1 MASRAYEQSVS
12 DAKRNLWIIWSGAIA
27 GLLFLGMF
35 GMSISDG
42 EVPMTLPMP
51 FRIAIFGGAALL
63 AGMALYIPRHTLS
76 KRVLMEHVRSKSRSE
91 LTTGKASKDTGGM
104 TPREERLSALGP
116 LYLRPFIMSIAL
128 GETVGL
134 LGVVYVLLSGQ
145 RPTAVV
151 LMAISA
157 ALHAINRPALDGLID
172 RAAKYL
178 PEDRAPAP
186 TAWPT
191 QEPKGEFDF

>member
-1 MASRAYEQSVS
+1 MASRAYEQAIS
-12 DAKRNLWIIWSGAIA
+12 DAKRNLWLIWGSAVA
-27 GLLFLGMF
+27 GLVLLGMF

-51 FRIAIFGGAALL
+51 FRIAIFGGAAFMG
-63 AGMALYIPRHTLS
+63 AMAIGIPRHTL
-76 KRVLMEHVRSKSRSE
+76 KNRVLMEHVRSKSRNE

-104 TPREERLSALGP
+104 TPKEERLSALAQ
-116 LYLRPFIMSIAL
+116 LYMRPFMMSIAL

-145 RPTAVV
+145 RPTAIA
-151 LMAISA
+151 LMALSA
-157 ALHAINRPALDGLID
+157 ALHVLNRPALDTLIA
-172 RAAKYL
+172 RAAKYM
-178 PEDRAPAP
+178 PDDRPAAP

>member
-1 MASRAYEQSVS
+1 M
-12 DAKRNLWIIWSGAIA
+12 WMIWAAAMG
-27 GLLFLGMF
+27 GLVLLGLF

-42 EVPMTLPMP
+42 EVPMTLPLP
-51 FRIAIFGGAALL
+51 FRFAIFGGAALM
-63 AGMALYIPRHTLS
+63 AGMAIGIPRHTLS
-76 KRVLMEHVRSKSRSE
+76 KRVLMEHVRSKSRTE
-91 LTTGKASKDTGGM
+91 LTTGKATKDTGGM
-104 TPREERLSALGP
+104 TPKEERLAALGQ
-116 LYLRPFIMSIAL
+116 LSMRPFIMSIAL

-145 RPTAVV
+145 RATAIA
-151 LMAISA
+151 LMAASA
-157 ALHAINRPALDGLID
+157 VLHAINRPSLDALIT

-178 PEDRAPAP
+178 PDERPAAP

>member
-12 DAKRNLWIIWSGAIA
+12 TANRNQWFIWSGAIA
-27 GLLFLGMF
+27 GLVLLGLF
-35 GMSISDG
+35 GMTISDG

-51 FRIAIFGGAALL
+51 FRIAIFGAAALM
-63 AGMALYIPRHTLS
+63 AGMSLYIPRHTLS

-91 LTTGKASKDTGGM
+91 LTTGKASKDMGGM
-104 TPREERLSALGP
+104 TPREERLAAIGQ
-116 LYLRPFIMSIAL
+116 LYVRPFIMSIAL

-145 RPTAVV
+145 RPTSIA
-151 LMAISA
+151 LMALSA
-157 ALHAINRPALDGLID
+157 ALHVVNRPALHALIE
-172 RAAKYL
+172 RGAKYL